1 MRIVLWLQP
10 AYEQDVSA
18 RLKTEPLQRLG
29 AFVTR
34 VLDPVRNHADALAVT
49 TLEDVRHGVRVGDR
63 LVRPARRRALGE
75 AKVGLGEAGPL
86 AAIGVEAVDV
96 DHRRNRGSA
105 GDQTERRVAGDEEQ
119 RHVRLGH
126 PGSVDGREQRVY
138 EGVQVLVLNRA
149 QVDKVRAL
157 IRRELAVDDVRA
169 AIDHDGMPAG
179 RQTRRELL
187 DGRLKATVRGGYPP
201 GAEDRDLHRLLAR
214 E

>member
-63 LVRPARRRALGE
+63 LVRPARRRTLGE

-105 GDQTERRVAGDEEQ
+105 GDPNERGGCGRGDKPP
-119 RHVRLGH
+119 L
-126 PGSVDGREQRVY
+126 
-138 EGVQVLVLNRA
+138 
-149 QVDKVRAL
+149 
-157 IRRELAVDDVRA
+157 
-169 AIDHDGMPAG
+169 PAG
-179 RQTRRELL
+179 Q
-187 DGRLKATVRGGYPP
+187 P
-201 GAEDRDLHRLLAR
+201 GQ
-214 E
+214 